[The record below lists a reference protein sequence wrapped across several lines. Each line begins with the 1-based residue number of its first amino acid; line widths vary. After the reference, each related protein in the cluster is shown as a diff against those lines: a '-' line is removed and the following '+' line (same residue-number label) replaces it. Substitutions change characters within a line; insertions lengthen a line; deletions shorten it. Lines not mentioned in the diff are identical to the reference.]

1 MRIDKFLSE
10 MGICSRSEAAK
21 AARRGDV
28 TVDGVTVRRA
38 DMHIDPERIRVA
50 FCGQDVIYKSAV
62 VVMLN
67 KPDGYISATED
78 ARDHTVLELLDERCR
93 RLGLFPCGRLDR
105 DTVGLLLLTNDGD
118 LCHRLISPKHKVEKV
133 YYFKCQSP
141 LSDPDRERL
150 EGGVVL
156 DGRLTLPAKLKLRD
170 DRMSGELTLTEGK
183 FHQVK
188 RMLEAV
194 DNKVT
199 YLERIEFASIT
210 LDQTLARGEWRYL
223 TADEESVLRRAAELE

>member
-1 MRIDKFLSE
+1 

-38 DMHIDPERIRVA
+38 DMHIDPERVRVA

-78 ARDHTVLELLDERCR
+78 ARDRTVLELLDDRCR

-118 LCHRLISPKHKVEKV
+118 LCHRLISPKRHVAKV
-133 YYFKCQSP
+133 YAFNCLRP
-141 LSDPDRERL
+141 LSDADRDRL
-150 EGGVVL
+150 EGGIML
-156 DGRLTLPAKLKLRD
+156 DGKLTLPAKLKLSD
-170 DRMSGELTLTEGK
+170 NRMSGELTLTEGK

-199 YLERIEFASIT
+199 YLERIEFANIK
-210 LDQTLARGEWRYL
+210 LDPALARGEWRYL
-223 TADEESVLRRAAELE
+223 TADEESLLRRTAELE

>member
-1 MRIDKFLSE
+1 MRLQKYLAHC
-10 MGICSRSEAAK
+10 GAASRRACEAYIAQGRVTVNGRVV
-21 AARRGDV
+21 ATQGTQVMPGDV
-28 TVDGVTVRRA
+28 VCLDGREMRPEARKAYILYHKPIGEVCTA
-38 DMHIDPERIRVA
+38 SDPQGR
-50 FCGQDVIYKSAV
+50 
-62 VVMLN
+62 
-67 KPDGYISATED
+67 P
-78 ARDHTVLELLDERCR
+78 TVLDRFR
-93 RLGLFPCGRLDR
+93 DFPQRLYPVGRLDF
-105 DTVGLLLLTNDGD
+105 DSEGLLLLTNDGD

-156 DGRLTLPAKLKLRD
+156 DGRLTLPAKLKLYE

-194 DNKVT
+194 GNKVT

>member
-1 MRIDKFLSE
+1 M
-10 MGICSRSEAAK
+10 
-21 AARRGDV
+21 
-28 TVDGVTVRRA
+28 
-38 DMHIDPERIRVA
+38 
-50 FCGQDVIYKSAV
+50 
-62 VVMLN
+62 
-67 KPDGYISATED
+67 
-78 ARDHTVLELLDERCR
+78 
-93 RLGLFPCGRLDR
+93 
-105 DTVGLLLLTNDGD
+105 
-118 LCHRLISPKHKVEKV
+118 
-133 YYFKCQSP
+133 
-141 LSDPDRERL
+141 
-150 EGGVVL
+150 L